1 MDFLLNILSHWDSV
15 LAVLVV
21 LGGLIFFHELGHFG
35 MARLLGMGVRTFSL
49 GFGPKLLTFRR
60 GKTDY
65 CLSLIP
71 LGGYVA
77 LAGEEDDEEPR
88 SSGES
93 KDIDGIV
100 FDANEL
106 FSERPAWNRLLV
118 VLAGPVAN
126 FALALVIC
134 WVLALAQGE
143 TYRLPV
149 VGSVLAESPAAAAG
163 VQPGDTIVQIDA
175 VSINTWDQVMAG
187 VGAGNGKPLHLVLLR
202 DGEERS
208 LVVTPEAKTRP
219 NLFGEM
225 KPAWLIGI
233 SDAGKIGTTPLGVL
247 DAISSGTIKTWDMIA
262 FTCESF
268 VKLFQRVV
276 PLDNVGGPIL
286 IAQMIG
292 QQAENGLLA
301 VLMLAAL
308 ISVNLGILN
317 LLPIPVLDG
326 GHIVFLTL
334 EMILRHPVSLTARN
348 MAARVGMA
356 LLLCLM
362 LLATWNDLVRL
373 FS

>member
-1 MDFLLNILSHWDSV
+1 
-15 LAVLVV
+15 
-21 LGGLIFFHELGHFG
+21 
-35 MARLLGMGVRTFSL
+35 
-49 GFGPKLLTFRR
+49 
-60 GKTDY
+60 
-65 CLSLIP
+65 
-71 LGGYVA
+71 
-77 LAGEEDDEEPR
+77 
-88 SSGES
+88 
-93 KDIDGIV
+93 
-100 FDANEL
+100 
-106 FSERPAWNRLLV
+106 
-118 VLAGPVAN
+118 
-126 FALALVIC
+126 
-134 WVLALAQGE
+134 
-143 TYRLPV
+143 
-149 VGSVLAESPAAAAG
+149 
-163 VQPGDTIVQIDA
+163 
-175 VSINTWDQVMAG
+175 
-187 VGAGNGKPLHLVLLR
+187 
-202 DGEERS
+202 
-208 LVVTPEAKTRP
+208 
-219 NLFGEM
+219 
-225 KPAWLIGI
+225 
-233 SDAGKIGTTPLGVL
+233 
-247 DAISSGTIKTWDMIA
+247 A

>member
-163 VQPGDTIVQIDA
+163 VQP
-175 VSINTWDQVMAG
+175 
-187 VGAGNGKPLHLVLLR
+187 
-202 DGEERS
+202 
-208 LVVTPEAKTRP
+208 
-219 NLFGEM
+219 
-225 KPAWLIGI
+225 
-233 SDAGKIGTTPLGVL
+233 
-247 DAISSGTIKTWDMIA
+247 
-262 FTCESF
+262 
-268 VKLFQRVV
+268 
-276 PLDNVGGPIL
+276 
-286 IAQMIG
+286 
-292 QQAENGLLA
+292 
-301 VLMLAAL
+301 
-308 ISVNLGILN
+308 
-317 LLPIPVLDG
+317 
-326 GHIVFLTL
+326 
-334 EMILRHPVSLTARN
+334 
-348 MAARVGMA
+348 
-356 LLLCLM
+356 
-362 LLATWNDLVRL
+362 
-373 FS
+373 